1 MKSRVARQAVS
12 QSIRGDRL
20 TSGRVA
26 RNRYTEKIITLTRSC
41 RPRLHSTDLYRGNV
55 TRSRPLLSMP
65 ASFLIVSIRVVF
77 HREASGCT

>member
-26 RNRYTEKIITLTRSC
+26 RNRYTEKIITLTRAC
-41 RPRLHSTDLYRGNV
+41 RPRVHSTDLY
-55 TRSRPLLSMP
+55 P
-65 ASFLIVSIRVVF
+65 
-77 HREASGCT
+77 